1 MKRVQQLTATCKT
14 SGDSVGVQKLGSKLN
29 TAKMKQTSAIL
40 SNFYEVCYLE
50 VVCLDYLIFV

>member
-1 MKRVQQLTATCKT
+1 MKCVQQLTTTCKT
-14 SGDSVGVQKLGSKLN
+14 SGDSAGVQKLGSKLN

-40 SNFYEVCYLE
+40 SNFYEVRYLQ